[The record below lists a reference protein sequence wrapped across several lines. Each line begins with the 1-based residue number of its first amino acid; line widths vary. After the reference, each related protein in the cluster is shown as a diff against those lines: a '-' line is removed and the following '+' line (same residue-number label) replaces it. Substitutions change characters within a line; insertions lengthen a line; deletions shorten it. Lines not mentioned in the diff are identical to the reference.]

1 MFYSVLFFFC
11 SNSCYCFEWYFLIVN
26 WIIFLCHCLRLLFAI
41 FFLVGWL
48 LVASFKWWT
57 SSFMTRAASFQCFF
71 PHILLF
77 FFCSA
82 NSSFVGP
89 RVASV
94 CALGLLLH
102 SCCNHSCICCTNTH
116 TVAFAAVVSLVKRFQ
131 LMLVLVL
138 PSLISGH

>member
-1 MFYSVLFFFC
+1 MVLSDC
-11 SNSCYCFEWYFLIVN
+11 KLNY
-26 WIIFLCHCLRLLFAI
+26 FLCHCLRLLFLI
-41 FFLVGWL
+41 FFSCRL
-48 LVASFKWWT
+48 T
-57 SSFMTRAASFQCFF
+57 SCCFF
-71 PHILLF
+71 QMVNIKFYDSCGKFPMF
-77 FFCSA
+77 FFSYIVVFCSA

-89 RVASV
+89 RVAFV

-116 TVAFAAVVSLVKRFQ
+116 TVAFAVVVSLVKRFQ